1 MTMSLR
7 RSGGGGGQADRWHPL
22 REFDN
27 LYGEVDRLMQSV
39 MGGRDSGPWVPAAD
53 ITETDDAYVIE
64 LELPGIRR
72 EDVNVEL
79 QGNEVV
85 VTGEVKQR
93 EREGLLRRR
102 TRRVGEFEFRVAL
115 PDFDREGEIEASLA
129 HGVLTIYV
137 PKERSKSNRIEV
149 TESDGASAQ

>member
-7 RSGGGGGQADRWHPL
+7 RSGGGGSQADRWHPL
-22 REFDN
+22 REFES
-27 LYGEVDRLMQSV
+27 LYTEVDRLMQS
-39 MGGRDSGPWVPAAD
+39 MLGGSRDGGPWVPAAD

-64 LELPGIRR
+64 VELPGVRR

-79 QGNEVV
+79 DGNEVV
-85 VTGEVKQR
+85 VTGEIKQR

-102 TRRVGEFEFRVAL
+102 TRRVGEFELRVGL
-115 PDFDREGEIEASLA
+115 PDFDRDGEIEASLA

-137 PKERSKSNRIEV
+137 PKQRSPSNRIEV
-149 TESDGASAQ
+149 TESDGDTG